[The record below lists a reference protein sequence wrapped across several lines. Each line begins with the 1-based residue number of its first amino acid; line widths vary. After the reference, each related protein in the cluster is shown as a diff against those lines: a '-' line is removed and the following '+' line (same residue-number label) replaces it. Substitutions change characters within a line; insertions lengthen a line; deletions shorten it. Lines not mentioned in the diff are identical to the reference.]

1 MSKET
6 TPQLG
11 NNEEVDLG
19 QLFRLIGNAFDK
31 LFRFIKSIFKG
42 LFNLLMLS
50 LIFTQKHYIKFVIAG
65 VIGLA
70 LGFYL
75 EKQRGVLY
83 ESKMIVEPNFFSTN
97 QLYNNINFYN
107 TLAQEKDTL
116 NLSRVFNLSK
126 LEEAGSIFG
135 VNIEPYV
142 NENIK
147 IQQFNEFVTRLDTTT
162 IKSVTYEDYL
172 KNYDDL
178 SARYHEITF
187 KSSNKLVA
195 KKVES
200 LIVESIDYNDYFKLQ
215 KEVSDKNI
223 EITDNILNEQLISL
237 DTLQEVY
244 KKVLVESAKVQ
255 NLGTSINLAD
265 GNNSQNKE
273 LQLLAKREFVK
284 DEITDLNLERAR
296 RNKTINII
304 SDFPDSGAKVGGLAN
319 NLKIRYA
326 ILFIGFTILIL
337 LLLELNKF
345 VKSYKKEKDH

>member
-1 MSKET
+1 MTRFLVLS
-6 TPQLG
+6 
-11 NNEEVDLG
+11 
-19 QLFRLIGNAFDK
+19 LFLTNLYLDCSSFHSFNHFSPSLSASTKIALVNAFVGIISFPIL
-31 LFRFIKSIFKG
+31 LFGTWFYG
-42 LFNLLMLS
+42 LYGAVWALAISSCVNWTFNH
-50 LIFTQKHYIKFVIAG
+50 FA
-65 VIGLA
+65 
-70 LGFYL
+70 
-75 EKQRGVLY
+75 
-83 ESKMIVEPNFFSTN
+83 
-97 QLYNNINFYN
+97 
-107 TLAQEKDTL
+107 
-116 NLSRVFNLSK
+116 
-126 LEEAGSIFG
+126 
-135 VNIEPYV
+135 
-142 NENIK
+142 
-147 IQQFNEFVTRLDTTT
+147 
-162 IKSVTYEDYL
+162 
-172 KNYDDL
+172 
-178 SARYHEITF
+178 
-187 KSSNKLVA
+187 
-195 KKVES
+195 
-200 LIVESIDYNDYFKLQ
+200 LQ

-326 ILFIGFTILIL
+326 TLFIGFTILIL